1 MEREERLKLRR
12 RGQTSFLVS
21 LLEEIRKNVNNMIE
35 KYIGAEQRTFHLK
48 LEEVRLAETAHS
60 RLRKDELCWL
70 LSSLAFMGD
79 TWVYPHSYLCV
90 LQVR

>member
-12 RGQTSFLVS
+12 RGQTLFLVS
-21 LLEEIRKNVNNMIE
+21 LLEEIRKNVNNMME
-35 KYIGAEQRTFHLK
+35 KYIGAKQRTFHLK
-48 LEEVRLAETAHS
+48 LEEVRPAETARS

-70 LSSLAFMGD
+70 LSSLTFMGD